1 MKKTAEVEN
10 TIEQQAL
17 RYLEDQAYAAMLG
30 CAEPVRSGDIG
41 ETIGKDLYTSKLIRH
56 VLSSSPRFTQID
68 RKWDLEMRYED
79 KQVPVERVLRE
90 LMSACGQAM
99 TAAQVA
105 GELSQVYERPAEYY
119 ETFLDRM
126 LADEDKFFRT
136 SDGRYGLSEWLLSV
150 DSGDEEDV
158 VFDNDLS
165 DEVIQ
170 SLQSKASK
178 LDFASESAAASV
190 AKLADAA
197 GSPVDNRYAG
207 FFRWKAVGD
216 DFDPVAFFEDLLGSN
231 NLTWLSD
238 HTWATKKM
246 VADYEVALAG
256 MADKIAE
263 EVPEAAPVKT
273 AKKSKAKEEEQAPV
287 LSLTIGDDDLEEV
300 VAIIKETGESRISTI
315 LDRIFEIS
323 PRDREYAIAAEGLS
337 DAMRTDPRLS
347 WVGMERWRMADTIP
361 SYVSEV
367 PAEFAIPH
375 LSFETPE
382 GDQIDIEIE
391 DEGLEGGLKK
401 EIRNPVVQDIND
413 QEESAEQEKASK
425 ADSARCVLKPI
436 HLEKGTFPLCQI
448 PKGFFPLVADLI
460 ELTLIGED
468 GKPANIW
475 ANRQTGLMYDMGRWY
490 GKEMPPCGAVF
501 ELHRTEKLDEY
512 RFVYSGET
520 DPLVFVSEDR
530 MAELKALAAEAG
542 DAMAVFDIMR
552 RIMADHKKGV
562 EFVKLFTEVNLVR
575 RTTRRMVASILS
587 SYYAFYQRPKTV
599 LWSVDE
605 KKVDQGFKK
614 AKKKYIRKD

>member
-1 MKKTAEVEN
+1 MKTAEVEN
-10 TIEQQAL
+10 LIERQAL
-17 RYLEDQAYAAMLG
+17 RYLEDQAYVAMLG
-30 CAEPVRSGDIG
+30 RGEPVRSGDIG

-56 VLSSSPRFTQID
+56 TLSLSPRFTQID

-79 KQVPVERVLRE
+79 KELPVERVLRE
-90 LMSACGQAM
+90 LMVACGQMM

-119 ETFLDRM
+119 ETFLERM
-126 LADEDKFFRT
+126 LANEDKFFKT
-136 SDGRYGLSEWLLSV
+136 SDGRYGLREWLLCVES
-150 DSGDEEDV
+150 DDEEDV
-158 VFDNDLS
+158 LFDNDLS
-165 DEVIQ
+165 DEVVQ
-170 SLQSKASK
+170 GLQSKAGK
-178 LDFASESAAASV
+178 LDFASDSAAASV
-190 AKLADAA
+190 AKLADAVGA
-197 GSPVDNRYAG
+197 PMDNRYAG

-216 DFDPVAFFEDLLGSN
+216 DFDPVAFFEDLLGAKS
-231 NLTWLSD
+231 LTWLSD
-238 HTWATKKM
+238 RTWATKKM
-246 VADYEVALAG
+246 VDQYEGALAD

-300 VAIIKETGESRISTI
+300 VAIIKETGESRVSTI

-337 DAMRTDPRLS
+337 DAMKTDPRLA

-361 SYVSEV
+361 AYVSEV
-367 PAEFAIPH
+367 PAEFAIPQ

-401 EIRNPVVQDIND
+401 EIRNPLVQDIND

-436 HLEKGTFPLCQI
+436 HLKKGTFPLCQI
-448 PKGFFPLVADLI
+448 PKGFFPLVTDLT
-460 ELTLIGED
+460 ELTLVGEE
-468 GKPANIW
+468 GTPANIW

-490 GKEMPPCGAVF
+490 KKDVPSCGAVF
-501 ELHRTEKLDEY
+501 ELQKTEKLDEY
-512 RFVYSGET
+512 RFVYNGET
-520 DPLVFVSEDR
+520 DSLMFVSDDR
-530 MAELKALAAEAG
+530 MAELQALAAEAG
-542 DAMAVFDIMR
+542 DTMAVFEIMR

-605 KKVDQGFKK
+605 KKADQGFKK